1 MSTEPIDR
9 QYFHSIYCMTP
20 VNILF
25 EIATNDIGFTIDENK
40 SVLGEQLMLPPHFES
55 YRDNITSTLTPLVL
69 PRNY

>member
-1 MSTEPIDR
+1 
-9 QYFHSIYCMTP
+9 MTP

-25 EIATNDIGFTIDENK
+25 EIATNDIGFIIDENK